1 MHVKGKGAGV
11 SKWYTH
17 RYLMV
22 QVSWIRLCIT
32 LEDSTSDTA
41 RYGDCAPP
49 LVKWKNWD
57 LTDNMKYY
65 LLPTVYVRKEETI
78 KNYWFSINIFHS
90 IKVTECNWLLTF
102 CSHNNFF
109 RWFFLGL
116 PNNIL
121 EALYSELLWEESDY
135 YFEMIIVDLHHC
147 SCFIAATWSN
157 LLLDSKHCG

>member
-65 LLPTVYVRKEETI
+65 LLPTVYARTEETI
-78 KNYWFSINIFHS
+78 KSYWFSINIFHS
-90 IKVTECNWLLTF
+90 IKITEFNWLLTF
-102 CSHNNFF
+102 CLHNKFF
-109 RWFFLGL
+109 SVIFFFFLAFQHSRSSAFW
-116 PNNIL
+116 
-121 EALYSELLWEESDY
+121 ALVGRKWLLFQDDNSRSTP
-135 YFEMIIVDLHHC
+135 L
-147 SCFIAATWSN
+147 
-157 LLLDSKHCG
+157 